1 MDGVR
6 DRELDRDVL
15 LVLVIDGVDVGVL
28 LAVMDLEEEM
38 LLLLVTLLLAVND
51 ALKVADFVREID
63 LVMDDVKDIVLVG
76 DDVFDG
82 ETVRVPVGEAVIE
95 MVLLTETLLV
105 DDNETLLV
113 RE

>member
-1 MDGVR
+1 LDGVR

-63 LVMDDVKDIVLVG
+63 LVMDGVKEIVLVG

-82 ETVRVPVGEAVIE
+82 ETVRVPVDEAVIE